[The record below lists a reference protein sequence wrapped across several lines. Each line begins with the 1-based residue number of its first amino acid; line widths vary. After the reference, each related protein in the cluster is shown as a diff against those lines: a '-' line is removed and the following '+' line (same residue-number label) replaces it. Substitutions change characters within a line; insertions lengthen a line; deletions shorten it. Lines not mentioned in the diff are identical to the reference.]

1 MYGTLAFSVL
11 RLMPTNRQWVDQMW
25 ASGEGIGLALTVGG
39 IAYIFLGHSLYKT
52 FTVVSYGFLGWWVS
66 SAMLENYHVE
76 SAYAPLACLGV
87 GAALAGIT
95 WPLAKHAASVLGGI
109 VAGLIVLQLCAA
121 ADVFPRVAMILAGV
135 IFLGVTA
142 LAFVRHD
149 EIVVF
154 ACAAIGAVM
163 LVSGVVA
170 LFGQIP
176 TVGKHF
182 RQLLT
187 HYPIVIWMSFIAPI
201 IIGMAVQL
209 AMLKN
214 QGKATLR

>member
-1 MYGTLAFSVL
+1 MHGTLAFSVL

-52 FTVVSYGFLGWWVS
+52 FTVVAYGFLGWWVG
-66 SAMLENYHVE
+66 SAVIENYHVE
-76 SAYAPLACLGV
+76 SAYAPLACLGT
-87 GAALAGIT
+87 GAVLAAIA

-109 VAGLIVLQLCAA
+109 IAGLVVLQLCAA
-121 ADVFPRVAMILAGV
+121 ANVFPKTAMILAGV
-135 IFLGVTA
+135 MFLAVTA

-154 ACAAIGAVM
+154 ACAAIGAIM
-163 LVSGVVA
+163 LVSGAVA
-170 LFGQIP
+170 LFGQFP

-187 HYPIVIWMSFIAPI
+187 HYPIVIWLSFVAPI

-209 AMLKN
+209 GILKN
-214 QGKATLR
+214 KGKATLR